1 MSKCSVRSAGPSLAR
16 VVQQSLTF
24 PALSNTLEGLSY
36 LIAVQFLTSWW
47 DIAVIDHLE
56 GRLPEHFFSSAMKME
71 QMREYASA
79 MSTFL
84 RDMGLCLLKV
94 GTIRYHVKVP
104 RCVGYP
110 EKSLPDVVG
119 GYWTVPDCTALHY
132 NSDTEHMPSV
142 RTQQSI
148 GITPGVCE
156 MPNLGYVIAVRTS
169 GPNQQPISRP
179 RAIPRPGPQMQ
190 A

>member
-1 MSKCSVRSAGPSLAR
+1 
-16 VVQQSLTF
+16 
-24 PALSNTLEGLSY
+24 
-36 LIAVQFLTSWW
+36 
-47 DIAVIDHLE
+47 
-56 GRLPEHFFSSAMKME
+56 
-71 QMREYASA
+71 MREYASA

-84 RDMGLCLLKV
+84 RDIGLCLLKV
-94 GTIRYHVKVP
+94 GHIRCHVKVCWVP
-104 RCVGYP
+104 REVTSG
-110 EKSLPDVVG
+110 VVG
-119 GYWTVPDCTALHY
+119 GVLDCTGLHY

-156 MPNLGYVIAVRTS
+156 VPNLGYVIAVCTP